1 MGSAVDAGRVEGDD
15 EEEVEMALES
25 NGEARLPTPSTSSKQ
40 VSNGAIESESGA
52 VSAELVEREVNPEVM
67 CWGIVDDP
75 DTVSGSDPFIFS
87 NASSKSA
94 STRA

>member
-1 MGSAVDAGRVEGDD
+1 MGSAVDAGRLEGDD

-25 NGEARLPTPSTSSKQ
+25 NGEARLSTPSTSSKQ
-40 VSNGAIESESGA
+40 VSDVATESESGA

-67 CWGIVDDP
+67 WGMVDDP
-75 DTVSGSDPFIFS
+75 DTVSGADPFIFS